1 MSIRRR
7 LKAWAA
13 LLGRYSAVFGH
24 SWRHRRDLSLPDYT
38 ADEADFL
45 PSALSLQAQPVS
57 PAGRW
62 VARILMLLI
71 ATTLLWSI
79 FGRIDIVVNATG
91 KIIPSQRTKTI
102 AAIEVASVRALHVEE
117 GQAVKAGDVL
127 IELDTR
133 ESNSLRDKAMGDEQA
148 ARLQAARSR
157 ALIAAIDNGIAPRLA
172 PIPGVPKDRWNDA
185 IAHLQDQWA
194 DYQAKRR
201 QLKDAILRYG
211 EALPLATHQ
220 AADYAALAENH
231 DVSEHA
237 YLDKEQARIEI
248 GAQLDDARDQQQS
261 LTADTRKTA
270 QDALYEAERALAEAA
285 EDARRAAVHSEL
297 LKLVSPVDGTV
308 QQLTVHTV
316 GGVVPAAQSLMEIV
330 PRQDGIEIEAFLEN
344 KDVGFVREGQSAEAK
359 IDAFEYTKYGT
370 VTGRVVH
377 VSRDA
382 IQDDK
387 KNWNYSV
394 KIRLDQSSIDVDDHE
409 VALTPGMTA
418 NVEIKTGD
426 RRVIAYVLS
435 PLVRHA
441 RESLHER

>member
-1 MSIRRR
+1 MSIRNH
-7 LKAWAA
+7 LDAWAA
-13 LLGRYSAVFGH
+13 LLGRYWTVFGH
-24 SWRHRRDLSLPDYT
+24 SWHHRRDLSL
-38 ADEADFL
+38 ADHTTEEADFL

-71 ATTLLWSI
+71 ATALLWAI
-79 FGRIDIVVNATG
+79 FGRIDIIVNAPG
-91 KIIPSQRTKTI
+91 KIIPSQRIKTI

-133 ESNSLRDKAMGDEQA
+133 ESNSLRDKAMIDEQA

-157 ALIAAIDNGIAPRLA
+157 ALIAAINSGNAPRLP
-172 PIPGVPKDRWNDA
+172 PISGVPKDRWRDA
-185 IAHLQDQWA
+185 IAHLRDQWT
-194 DYQAKRR
+194 DYQAKRK
-201 QLKDAILRYG
+201 QLKDTILRYG
-211 EALPLATHQ
+211 ETLPLVTQQ
-220 AADYAALAENH
+220 AADYAALAKNH
-231 DVSEHA
+231 DVAEHA
-237 YLDKEQARIEI
+237 WMEKEQARIEI
-248 GAQLDDARDQQQS
+248 NAQLNDARDQKQS
-261 LTADTRKTA
+261 LMADTRKTA
-270 QDALYEAERALAEAA
+270 QDALYEAERVLAESA

-308 QQLTVHTV
+308 QQLTVHTI
-316 GGVVPAAQSLMEIV
+316 GGVVAAAQPLMEIV
-330 PRQDGIEIEAFLEN
+330 PRQDDIEIEALLEN
-344 KDVGFVREGQSAEAK
+344 KDVGFVHEGQSAEAK
-359 IDAFEYTKYGT
+359 IDAFEYVKYGT
-370 VTGRVVH
+370 VTGRVAH

-394 KIRLDQSSIDVDDHE
+394 KIRLDQSSIDVDGRE
-409 VALTPGMTA
+409 VALAPGMTA

-426 RRVIAYVLS
+426 RRVIEYVLS
-435 PLVRHA
+435 PFVRHV